1 MGGGRLMML
10 ENNDFLGAGLKFPVR
25 VNSVTGR
32 FEMASDEEKIK
43 ESIYIILMTQK
54 GERVLLPG
62 FGSKIND
69 YVFEVMNE
77 TNLTLMANNIKTA
90 IQTYEKRV
98 RNVSVDIIIDK
109 FNNGKLVI
117 DISYTV
123 SKTNM
128 AGNMVFPFYF
138 QEGIGQIR

>member
-1 MGGGRLMML
+1 ML
-10 ENNDFLGAGLKFPVR
+10 ENNDFLGAGLKFPVG

-32 FEMASDEEKIK
+32 FEMTVDEEKIK

-54 GERVLLPG
+54 GERILMPG
-62 FGSKIND
+62 FGSEINN

-77 TNLTLMANNIKTA
+77 TNLNLMANNIKTA

-98 RNVSVDIIIDK
+98 KNINVEVTIDK
-109 FNNGKLVI
+109 FDSGKLVI
-117 DISYTV
+117 NISYVV

-128 AGNMVFPFYF
+128 PGNMVFPFYI
-138 QEGIGQIR
+138 QEGETGEERV